1 MSQSINPTNW
11 DRLSIVVRHAKSEST
26 RDSRPKSWD
35 FSDFSAS
42 TSIPT
47 KPLAIHPQQIS
58 QFAGPKDP
66 QDYGMNILVAIQLLV
81 FSQISPSPMVMPVDS
96 PQIINH
102 YRAPKDKYSA
112 GHRGI
117 DLASQLGAAVYYPVA
132 GTIAFSGKVGYRN
145 LITIEW
151 QDKTISLEPVCSEL
165 RSGTPVQAG
174 EAVGT
179 LCEADAEY
187 RWHCEQCLH
196 FGIKTESG
204 YLSPEFFFGSLSPS
218 RLLP

>member
-1 MSQSINPTNW
+1 MWFDTRSRKAREN
-11 DRLSIVVRHAKSEST
+11 LRH
-26 RDSRPKSWD
+26 KSWD

-58 QFAGPKDP
+58 QFASPKDP
-66 QDYGMNILVAIQLLV
+66 QDCRMNILVAIHLLV
-81 FSQISPSPMVMPVDS
+81 FSQISPVPMVMPVDS

-102 YRAPKDKYSA
+102 YLAPKDKYSV

-117 DLASQLGAAVYYPVA
+117 DLASQLGAVVSSPVS

-165 RSGTPVQAG
+165 TAGTAVQVG
-174 EAVGT
+174 ETVGT
-179 LCEADAEY
+179 VCDADAEY
-187 RWHCEQCLH
+187 RWHCDECLH
-196 FGIKTESG
+196 FGIRTQIG
-204 YLSPEFFFGSLSPS
+204 YLSPEYFFGSLSPS

>member
-1 MSQSINPTNW
+1 
-11 DRLSIVVRHAKSEST
+11 
-26 RDSRPKSWD
+26 
-35 FSDFSAS
+35 
-42 TSIPT
+42 
-47 KPLAIHPQQIS
+47 
-58 QFAGPKDP
+58 
-66 QDYGMNILVAIQLLV
+66 MNILVAIHLLV

-96 PQIINH
+96 PHIINH
-102 YRAPKDKYSA
+102 YLAPKDKYSA

-117 DLASQLGAAVYYPVA
+117 DLESRLGAAVYSPVS

-165 RSGTPVQAG
+165 TEGTPVSVG
-174 EAVGT
+174 EAVGA
-179 LCEADAEY
+179 LCEADAGY

-196 FGIKTESG
+196 FGIRTESG